1 MSEKKLDI
9 GVLRGALGVFVICFA
24 IAGLMLAASFYF
36 RDQMSGEYQTH
47 QTRFRDVSRKYL
59 SVDEEESI
67 IADYLP
73 AFRTLYANGILG
85 QEHRLSWLESLKI
98 AGEQVKPPKLGYD
111 LRAQDDPELD
121 FPLNTG
127 SFDIHASDMELSMGL
142 LHENDLFGV
151 LDALE
156 TNADGLFSVSY
167 CELSR
172 ATLSRRSDALAERI
186 EAICSLRWYTLDLK
200 GERELSL

>member
-1 MSEKKLDI
+1 MAEKKLDI

-36 RDQMSGEYQTH
+36 RDQMSREYQTH

-73 AFRTLYANGILG
+73 SFRTLYANGILG
-85 QEHRLSWLESLKI
+85 QEQRLSWLESLKI

-111 LRAQDDPELD
+111 LRAQNDPDMD

-127 SFDIHASDMELSMGL
+127 SFDIHASDMELTMGL
-142 LHENDLFGV
+142 LHEKDLFDVLGV
-151 LDALE
+151 IE
-156 TNADGLFSVSY
+156 TNAAGLFSVSS
-167 CELSR
+167 CDLSR
-172 ATLSRRSDALAERI
+172 ASLNSRSGELAERI

-200 GERELSL
+200 GERELAL